1 MGSGNSDKIT
11 REYFENLLLVMR
23 HLDAVRPSTKVNIL
37 GKEYETPVMTAA
49 LSHLGNTCEDGM
61 VKLAEAAKTVGALYW
76 CGMGEDEEL
85 ERICATGA
93 DVVKIIKP
101 HADNA
106 EVLRKLRH
114 AEASGVT
121 AVGMDIDHA
130 FNGSGEY
137 DVVLGLP
144 MHPKTMVELGNF
156 VRATKLPFLVKGV
169 LSVEDAVKCA
179 DIGVAGIVVSHHH
192 GIMEYAVPPLQILP
206 EIVEAVG
213 DRLEIFVDCDFE
225 SGMDTF
231 KALALGAKAVGIG
244 RALMGPLKDGGV
256 EGAAA
261 AMARITS
268 ELRGVM
274 ARTGYAQV
282 DAIDSTCIRKRT
294 SIV

>member
-1 MGSGNSDKIT
+1 MGNGNSDKIT
-11 REYFENLLLVMR
+11 RDYFEQILLTMR
-23 HLDAVRPSTKVNIL
+23 HLDAVRPSTKVRIL

-61 VKLAEAAKTVGALYW
+61 VKLAEAAKSVGALYW

-85 ERICATGA
+85 RRICATGA

-101 HADNA
+101 HADNT
-106 EVLRKLRH
+106 EVFRKLRH
-114 AEASGVT
+114 AEACGVT

-130 FNGSGEY
+130 FTGSGEY

-144 MHPKTMVELGNF
+144 MRPKSTDELRSF
-156 VRATKLPFLVKGV
+156 VQATDLPFVVKGV

-179 DIGVAGIVVSHHH
+179 EIGAAGIVVSHHH
-192 GIMEYAVPPLQILP
+192 GIMDYAVPPLQVLP

-213 DRLEIFVDCDFE
+213 GRLEIFVDCDIE

-231 KALALGAKAVGIG
+231 KALALGAHAVGVG
-244 RALMGPLKDGGV
+244 RALMGPLKENGV

-261 AMARITS
+261 AMARMTG

-274 ARTGYAQV
+274 ARTGYASV
-282 DAIDSTCIRKRT
+282 DDIDDSCIRRR
-294 SIV
+294 VV